1 MSVNHPRTGISHD
14 FPDPAAHILPVTM
27 DRAIRAGGLAFRIG
41 TLPDFSLY
49 VFQQFIAVPARL
61 PVMKLPAEHVDHDTG
76 GLYLQ
81 IFPAVHLSFRLLVGS
96 AATAAEPDQWKNQ
109 GSTIP

>member
-1 MSVNHPRTGISHD
+1 MSVNHPRTGISHN

-27 DRAIRAGGLAFRIG
+27 DRAIRAGGLAVRIG
-41 TLPDFSLY
+41 TLPDFLLH
-49 VFQQFIAVPARL
+49 VFQQFIALPARP

-96 AATAAEPDQWKNQ
+96 AVTVCLPSHLPNR
-109 GSTIP
+109 GFTIP